1 MKYEVTPVL
10 CNEKNMANYA
20 YIVHTPNRETT
31 IVVDAAEANPTIAAL
46 ERLKL
51 HPSFI
56 LTTHHHFDHVEGNL
70 KLKEKYG
77 ARIVA
82 PEKEF
87 AKVPGAD
94 IPAAD
99 STLPV

>member
-77 ARIVA
+77 ARKRICQSPRCGHSCCRKHPSA
-82 PEKEF
+82 SE
-87 AKVPGAD
+87 
-94 IPAAD
+94 
-99 STLPV
+99 